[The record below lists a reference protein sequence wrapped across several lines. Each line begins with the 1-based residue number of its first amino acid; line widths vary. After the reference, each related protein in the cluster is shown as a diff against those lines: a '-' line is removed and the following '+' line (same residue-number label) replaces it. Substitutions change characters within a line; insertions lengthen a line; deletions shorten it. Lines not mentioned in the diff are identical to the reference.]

1 MARKSLTAKRAKKPA
16 PVVKKKTATRIAQ
29 PPCDL
34 PELLR
39 CLEDLTVAA
48 LTKVIE
54 CAQALLE
61 QKTEGARR
69 SFVEEVTARAKSLGL
84 SITDLFGRAKSE
96 PKPARAKRGSAKRT
110 RVAAKYK
117 GPNPGET
124 WTGRGRPPRW
134 LVALEATGRK
144 RADYAT

>member
-1 MARKSLTAKRAKKPA
+1 MARKSVTAKRAKKSA
-16 PVVKKKTATRIAQ
+16 PVARKTAARIAQ
-29 PPCDL
+29 RPCDL

-54 CAQALLE
+54 CAQGLLE

-69 SFVEEVTARAKSLGL
+69 SFVEEVTARAKSLGM
-84 SITDLFGRAKSE
+84 SITDLFGRTKPE
-96 PKPARAKRGSAKRT
+96 PKPNRAKRSTAKRASS
-110 RVAAKYK
+110 AAKYR

-134 LVALEATGRK
+134 LVALEATGKK
-144 RADYAT
+144 RADYAV

>member
-1 MARKSLTAKRAKKPA
+1 MARKSLTAKRTKKST
-16 PVVKKKTATRIAQ
+16 PVAKKTAARIAQ

-61 QKTEGARR
+61 QKAEGARR
-69 SFVEEVTARAKSLGL
+69 SFVEEVTARAKSLGM
-84 SITDLFGRAKSE
+84 SITDLFGRAKPE
-96 PKPARAKRGSAKRT
+96 PTPTRPKRAKRT
-110 RVAAKYK
+110 RTAVKYK
-117 GPNPGET
+117 GPNAGET

-134 LVALEATGRK
+134 LVALEATGKR

>member
-1 MARKSLTAKRAKKPA
+1 MPRKSLAAKRAKKSA
-16 PVVKKKTATRIAQ
+16 PVVRKTARIAQ

-34 PELLR
+34 SELLR

-61 QKTEGARR
+61 QKTEGAGR
-69 SFVEEVTARAKSLGL
+69 SFVEEVTTRAKSLGM
-84 SITDLFGRAKSE
+84 SITDLFGRAKPG
-96 PKPARAKRGSAKRT
+96 PKPARAKRASAKRT
-110 RVAAKYK
+110 KVGAKYK

-124 WTGRGRPPRW
+124 WTGRGRPPGW
-134 LVALEATGRK
+134 LVALEATGKK
-144 RADYAT
+144 RADYAV